1 MPAPLRSTLAAAGL
15 ALCAATAFA
24 QAPGQATSRDAL
36 ALSYLQ
42 LDYLLR
48 DRQIPAADRAA
59 FNRAFDAGTLAFFA
73 GQFDRTLAVVDS
85 LATVLEPSAT
95 ARASAVAEATA
106 RLAGLATTR
115 LLLPVESGDPVPYHL
130 VLPDREDPMPLVIA
144 LHGAGGDERMF
155 LAGYGAGRIA
165 RLAQEQGFAVVSPLT
180 TGLAGHPERLEELVR
195 AVEERVA
202 VDRQRIYLLG
212 HSMGAGAAWQLARQR
227 PDLVAAVACI
237 AGLCGTG
244 GGGAPLLL
252 IAAEVDPLGA
262 PARLEAA
269 ATAARAAGQV
279 VEYRLAE
286 GWGHTLV
293 VGEVLPEVL
302 AWLLAQRLA
311 AGGR

>member
-1 MPAPLRSTLAAAGL
+1 MRRSARL
-15 ALCAATAFA
+15 ALAVLLAATALAA
-24 QAPGQATSRDAL
+24 QAAGQTTSRDEL

-48 DRQIPAADRAA
+48 DRRIPAADLAA

-73 GQFDRTLAVVDS
+73 GQFDRTRTVVDS
-85 LATVLEPSAT
+85 LAAVLEPSSM
-95 ARASAVAEATA
+95 ARRAAVGEATE
-106 RLAGLATTR
+106 RLLGLESTR
-115 LLLPVESGDPVPYHL
+115 RLLPVESGDPVPYHL

-155 LAGYGAGRIA
+155 MAGYGAGRIV

-180 TGLAGHPERLEELVR
+180 AGVAGRPERLDELVR

-202 VDRQRIYLLG
+202 VDRRRIYLVG
-212 HSMGAGAAWQLARQR
+212 HSMGAGAAWQLARTR

-237 AGLCGTG
+237 AGVCGAGAG
-244 GGGAPLLL
+244 GPPLLL
-252 IAAEVDPLGA
+252 VAAEVDPLAA

-269 ATAARAAGQV
+269 AAAAREAGQRL
-279 VEYRLAE
+279 EYRLAD

-293 VGEVLPEVL
+293 VGEVLPEVI
-302 AWLLAQRLA
+302 AWLLRHPGP